1 MFFPGHCETSPGVF
15 LRPERI
21 KESQDD
27 LPPGELMLDGNF
39 RVDLVYL
46 RVLESKEDVIRS
58 ESYSQGSSLEQRT
71 VVNFI
76 NDQINLG

>member
-1 MFFPGHCETSPGVF
+1 
-15 LRPERI
+15 
-21 KESQDD
+21 
-27 LPPGELMLDGNF
+27 MLDGNF